1 MADTSSAATAA
12 SDPSA
17 QDRSRVEEFTREP
30 VLHEG
35 ETVEDALAPG
45 SPRRR
50 AFDAALAELERGEE
64 LPSTEW
70 RRQYSLLLR
79 PPRPAFA
86 KESPPPPR
94 PPPPA
99 PPRRWHAALG
109 PPGRCARRHADRAER
124 RGRAQRQRER
134 ERQRRGRAG
143 HRRAGRGRHP
153 R

>member
-1 MADTSSAATAA
+1 MADTSSAAIAA
-12 SDPSA
+12 SVPSA

-79 PPRPAFA
+79 LPAPPPS
-86 KESPPPPR
+86 KPPPP
-94 PPPPA
+94 PPPSSA
-99 PPRRWHAALG
+99 PR
-109 PPGRCARRHADRAER
+109 
-124 RGRAQRQRER
+124 
-134 ERQRRGRAG
+134 
-143 HRRAGRGRHP
+143 
-153 R
+153 